1 MPESMT
7 PPRKDRAGDDLDFL
21 TGGGEMGARIR
32 AHDWSK
38 TALGP
43 PETWPQSLRSALS
56 ICLHSSFPTAIYWGL
71 DLHILYNDAW
81 APIPAERHPGALGR
95 PAREVWTDIWDV
107 VGHQFEQVR
116 RTGEGYATYD
126 QMLPMVRAGVA
137 QETYWNY
144 SFTPIRGEDGTV
156 AGVFNQGHETT
167 ARIMSERRAL
177 AERERLRRMFDQAP
191 GFMAM
196 LQGEEHI
203 FELANDAYIRLI
215 GRADVLGKSV
225 REALPDVEGQG
236 YFELLDKVYES
247 GEPYVGSAVPVELQ
261 RTDGEPVE
269 RRFVDIV
276 YQPITDAQGQVTG
289 IFVEGSD
296 VTERVDAEARLRD
309 LNETLERRV
318 ADALAERK
326 VFADLFETT
335 SALVQIL
342 DRDYKFLAINAASTD
357 EYQRIFGVRPAAGDN
372 VLTLLENTPARDG
385 IEALWARVL
394 AGEDFNQLSEF
405 TYLDGGRHWY
415 DMKFAPVRLPDGEII
430 GASLF
435 GYDVTARVHEQ
446 EQLARAEAA
455 RREADALYR
464 AYFENTAEALFV
476 IGVGDDGG
484 FTIEELNPAHE
495 ALTGLRTAELRG
507 KPLDQQL
514 PTDVAAQVAA
524 KYERAATSAEPLS
537 YREIVDLPGGRRHW
551 DTVLVPVM
559 GDNGRVNRIIGSSR
573 DVTARVQA
581 EEQLRQS
588 QKLEAM
594 GSLTGGVSHDFN
606 NLLTPIIG
614 ALDLLQRRGV
624 GGERE
629 QRLIDGALQSAE
641 RARVLVQRLLAFAR
655 RQPLQAVSVDVRELV
670 QGMADLI
677 ASTTGPQIKV
687 VVDVKSDLPGA
698 VADPNQLEMALLNL
712 AVNARDAMPEG
723 GTLRISA
730 VSADVGPDHV
740 ANLSPG
746 SYVRLSVADTGIGM
760 DAETLKRAIEPFYST
775 KGVGKGTGLGLS
787 MAHGLAAQLGGALT
801 IASEPGLGTNIE
813 LWLPAGG
820 TPVPVQSDN
829 GPALQLKRKGTVL
842 LVDDEAYV
850 RASTADMLIE
860 LGFEVV
866 EAGSAEDAI
875 DRLSAGLSPDLV
887 VTDHLMPG
895 RSGSDLAMEVRGRWP
910 HLPVLLMS
918 GYAETDGVAPD
929 LARLVKPFRQADLA
943 AYVAEL
949 TGA

>member
-1 MPESMT
+1 
-7 PPRKDRAGDDLDFL
+7 
-21 TGGGEMGARIR
+21 MGARIR
-32 AHDWSK
+32 AYDWAN
-38 TALGP
+38 TPLGP

-56 ICLHSSFPTAIYWGL
+56 ICLHSSFPTAIYWGS

-81 APIPAERHPGALGR
+81 APIPAERHPAALGR
-95 PAREVWTDIWDV
+95 PARDVWSDIWDV
-107 VGHQFEQVR
+107 IGHQFDQVR

-126 QMLPMVRAGVA
+126 QMLPMVRAGTA

-156 AGVFNQGHETT
+156 AGVLNQGHETT
-167 ARIMSERRAL
+167 ARIMSERQVL
-177 AERERLRRMFDQAP
+177 AERERLRQMFDQAP

-196 LQGEEHI
+196 LQGDQHV
-203 FELANDAYIRLI
+203 FELANAAYIKLI
-215 GRADVLGKSV
+215 GRSDILGKTV
-225 REALPDVEGQG
+225 CEALPEVEGQG
-236 YFELLDKVYES
+236 YFELLDKVYKT
-247 GEPYVGSAVPVELQ
+247 GEPYVGIAVPVELQ
-261 RTDGEPVE
+261 RKGSAPPE
-269 RRFVDIV
+269 RRFVDMV
-276 YQPITDAQGQVTG
+276 YQPVIDAQGQVTG
-289 IFVEGSD
+289 LFVEGSD
-296 VTERVDAEARLRD
+296 VTERVQAEEGLRRSESRLRD
-309 LNETLERRV
+309 LNETLEQRIAAV
-318 ADALAERK
+318 LAERK

-342 DRDYKFLAINAASTD
+342 DRDYNFLAINAASAD
-357 EYQRIFGVRPAAGDN
+357 EYQRIFGFRPAAGDK
-372 VLTLLENTPARDG
+372 LLRLLENTPYHSG
-385 IEALWARVL
+385 IKALWSRVL
-394 AGEDFNQLSEF
+394 AGEAFSQVSEF
-405 TYLDGGRHWY
+405 TDQQGERHWY
-415 DMKFAPVRLPDGEII
+415 DMKFAPVRSPDGEII

-435 GYDVTARVHEQ
+435 GYDVTTRIHEQ
-446 EQLARAEAA
+446 QQLANAETA

-476 IGVGDDGG
+476 IGVGEDGS
-484 FTIEELNPAHE
+484 FSIEELNPAHE
-495 ALTGLRTAELRG
+495 ALTGLCTADLRG

-514 PTDVAAQVAA
+514 PPDVAAQVAVN
-524 KYERAATSAEPLS
+524 YRRAATAAESIS

-551 DTVLVPVM
+551 DTVLMPVT
-559 GDNGRVNRIIGSSR
+559 GANGRVGRIIGSSR

-606 NLLTPIIG
+606 NLLAPIIG

-641 RARVLVQRLLAFAR
+641 RARLLVQRLLAFAR
-655 RQPLQAVSVDVRELV
+655 RQPLQTISVDVRELV
-670 QGMADLI
+670 HGMADLI
-677 ASTTGPQIKV
+677 ASTAGPQIKV
-687 VVDVKSDLPGA
+687 VVDVAKELPGA

-730 VSADVGPDHV
+730 IHAEVEPGHA

-787 MAHGLAAQLGGALT
+787 MAHGLAAQLGGGLT
-801 IASEPGLGTNIE
+801 IASEPGIGTNIE

-820 TPVPVQSDN
+820 TPDTIQQDN
-829 GPALQLKRKGTVL
+829 GGSAPGQRRKGTVL
-842 LVDDEAYV
+842 LVEDEALV
-850 RASTADMLIE
+850 RASTADMLTE
-860 LGFEVV
+860 LGFGVV
-866 EAGSAEDAI
+866 EASSAEDAL
-875 DRLSAGLSPDLV
+875 DRLSAGLSPDLI

-910 HLPVLLMS
+910 HVPVLLVS
-918 GYAETDGVAPD
+918 GYAESDGVAPD
-929 LARLVKPFRQADLA
+929 LARLVKPFRQVDLA
-943 AYVAEL
+943 AHVAAL
-949 TGA
+949 TGGD